1 MANNYPF
8 DPNNVASVSHSA
20 ISQDN
25 QRGSLPETPYIST
38 PHASGIEQVAT
49 ASSAPLAERMAG
61 FGNWTP
67 PHRLMAGTILSGGR
81 YKIETLVASGGMGA
95 VYRAIDT
102 RFNRPCAVKEMLNEF
117 SSETD
122 RAQAVEWFSREA
134 TLLLD
139 LNHPCIPR
147 VRDFFAESGQY
158 YLVMDFIDGRTLAE
172 VLEREGHIAGLNG
185 TRGISEERSR
195 SWMRQLCGV
204 LNYLHGQSPPVIFR
218 DLKPSNIM
226 VTNRSEIK
234 LIDFGIARTFQSQ
247 HQATVIMT
255 LGYAPPEQLHGM
267 PEPRSDIYA
276 LGATMYRLL
285 TRHDV
290 ANNKPSIF
298 SFPPLRLLRP
308 DITLAFEQIITK
320 ALMPNLEQRWAC
332 TEEMEHAILNLPPLP
347 PAETIPSRPV
357 PSSTPSSPSLPSQ
370 TPNVAQPSPRP
381 SGTPQVA
388 SHTTT
393 GPAGSYINAALNHLS
408 ALPARIEDAYNAVQA
423 AHTMEPNNS
432 IVHKIFG
439 QVFARRQPPNVD
451 NAIRAYLRSV
461 ELYCNDAE
469 THKLLGDVWLYLRPN
484 YIQAISAYTQA
495 LRLNTTDFETY
506 ERLALCLEKTGQLE
520 AALREYQEALRLAAR
535 PSQVPLVL
543 LRLHFAIGQIARRL
557 GLSQLP
563 VAENAFI
570 QVLILNP
577 SDHRTRY
584 LLAQVYDQE
593 GKLDEAFRECGYV
606 LGPLGNSDP
615 TVSQMYNS
623 LRIRLGR

>member
-1 MANNYPF
+1 MG
-8 DPNNVASVSHSA
+8 HSA
-20 ISQDN
+20 AAQND
-25 QRGSLPETPYIST
+25 QRGSLSQIPSLPDTRSREQEATRSSIPPEEPKGGSM
-38 PHASGIEQVAT
+38 G
-49 ASSAPLAERMAG
+49 R
-61 FGNWTP
+61 
-67 PHRLMAGTILSGGR
+67 PHRLTVGTVLSAGR
-81 YKIETLVASGGMGA
+81 YTIETLVASGGMGA
-95 VYRAIDT
+95 VYRATDM

-117 SSETD
+117 TNEAE

-147 VRDFFAESGQY
+147 VRDFFAEAGQH

-185 TRGISEERSR
+185 TRGISEEQSR

-204 LNYLHGQSPPVIFR
+204 LSYLHSQSPPIIFR

-226 VTNRSEIK
+226 VTNREEIK

-247 HQATVIMT
+247 RQSTVIMT

-285 TRHDV
+285 TRHDA
-290 ANNKPSIF
+290 ANNKPTIF
-298 SFPPLRLLRP
+298 SFPPLRSFRP
-308 DITLAFEQIITK
+308 DITPAFEQIITK
-320 ALMPNLEQRWAC
+320 ALMPNIEQRWA
-332 TEEMEHAILNLPPLP
+332 TAEEIERAIINLPSP
-347 PAETIPSRPV
+347 PPRGATPARPV
-357 PSSTPSSPSLPSQ
+357 PSSTLLSSSSLSL
-370 TPNVAQPSPRP
+370 TPNVAQSGSRP
-381 SGTPQVA
+381 SGTPQIT
-388 SHTTT
+388 SHTTA
-393 GPAGSYINAALNHLS
+393 GPAGSYLRVALNHLS
-408 ALPARIEDAYNAVQA
+408 TTPARIEDAYNAVQA

-451 NAIRAYLRSV
+451 NAIRAYLRST
-461 ELYCNDAE
+461 ELNPDDAE
-469 THKLLGDVWLYLRPN
+469 THKFLGDVWLYLRPSHL
-484 YIQAISAYTQA
+484 QAISAYTQA
-495 LRLNTTDFETY
+495 LRLNANDFEAH
-506 ERLALCLEKTGQLE
+506 ERLALCFEKTGQLE
-520 AALREYQEALRLAAR
+520 AALREYQEALRLATS

-543 LRLHFAIGQIARRL
+543 LRLHFAIGQVAKRL
-557 GLSQLP
+557 GPSQCP
-563 VAENAFI
+563 TAENAFV

-584 LLAQVYDQE
+584 LLAQVYEQE

-606 LGPLGNSDP
+606 LGPLGSSDP
-615 TVSQMYNS
+615 TVALMYN
-623 LRIRLGR
+623 RIRMRLGR

>member
-1 MANNYPF
+1 MG
-8 DPNNVASVSHSA
+8 HSA
-20 ISQDN
+20 SAQND
-25 QRGSLPETPYIST
+25 QRGSLPQIPSLPDTRSR
-38 PHASGIEQVAT
+38 EQEAT
-49 ASSAPLAERMAG
+49 RSPIPPEEPNGGSMGR
-61 FGNWTP
+61 
-67 PHRLMAGTILSGGR
+67 PHRLTVGTVLSAGR
-81 YKIETLVASGGMGA
+81 YTIETLVASGGMGA
-95 VYRAIDT
+95 VYRATDM

-117 SSETD
+117 TNEAE

-134 TLLLD
+134 TLLLE

-147 VRDFFAESGQY
+147 VRDFFAEAGQH

-185 TRGISEERSR
+185 ARGLSEEQSR

-204 LNYLHGQSPPVIFR
+204 LNYLHSQSPPIIFR

-226 VTNRSEIK
+226 VTNRDEIK

-247 HQATVIMT
+247 RQATVIMT

-285 TRHDV
+285 TRHDA
-290 ANNKPSIF
+290 ANNKPTIF
-298 SFPPLRLLRP
+298 SFPPLRSFRP
-308 DITLAFEQIITK
+308 DITPAFEQILTK
-320 ALMPNLEQRWAC
+320 ALMPNIEQRWA
-332 TEEMEHAILNLPPLP
+332 TAEEIERAISNLPSP
-347 PAETIPSRPV
+347 PPRGATPARPV
-357 PSSTPSSPSLPSQ
+357 PSGTLLSSSSLSL
-370 TPNVAQPSPRP
+370 TPNVAQSGSRP
-381 SGTPQVA
+381 SGTPQIT

-393 GPAGSYINAALNHLS
+393 GPAGSYLRVALNHLS
-408 ALPARIEDAYNAVQA
+408 GTPARIEDAYNAVQA

-451 NAIRAYLRSV
+451 NAIRAYLRSA
-461 ELYCNDAE
+461 ELNPDDAE
-469 THKLLGDVWLYLRPN
+469 THKFLGDVWLYLRPS
-484 YIQAISAYTQA
+484 YLQAISAYTQA
-495 LRLNTTDFETY
+495 LRLNANDFEAH
-506 ERLALCLEKTGQLE
+506 ERLALCFEKTGQLE
-520 AALREYQEALRLAAR
+520 AALREYQEALRLATI

-543 LRLHFAIGQIARRL
+543 LRLHFAIGQVAKRL
-557 GLSQLP
+557 GPSQFP
-563 VAENAFI
+563 VAENAFV

-584 LLAQVYDQE
+584 LLAQVYEQE

-606 LGPLGNSDP
+606 LGPLGSSDP
-615 TVSQMYNS
+615 TVALMYN
-623 LRIRLGR
+623 RIRMRLGR

>member
-8 DPNNVASVSHSA
+8 DPNHVASVGHAA
-20 ISQDN
+20 ISHND

-38 PHASGIEQVAT
+38 SYTSHTSGIEHIAT
-49 ASSAPLAERMAG
+49 ASSAPLAERMAE
-61 FGNWTP
+61 FGNWIS
-67 PHRLMAGTILSGGR
+67 PHRLTTGTILSGGR
-81 YKIETLVASGGMGA
+81 YQIEMLVASGGMGA

-117 SSETD
+117 RNEAD

-172 VLEREGHIAGLNG
+172 VLEHEGHVAGLNG
-185 TRGISEERSR
+185 TRGLSEERCR

-226 VTNRSEIK
+226 VTNREEIK

-276 LGATMYRLL
+276 LGATVYRLL
-285 TRHDV
+285 TRHDA
-290 ANNKPSIF
+290 ANNQPSIF
-298 SFPPLRLLRP
+298 SFPPLCLLRP
-308 DITLAFEQIITK
+308 DITPVFEQIITK

-332 TEEMEHAILNLPPLP
+332 IEEIERAILNLSPLP
-347 PAETIPSRPV
+347 PAGAMPSRPV
-357 PSSTPSSPSLPSQ
+357 PSSTPSSPGSPSQ
-370 TPNVAQPSPRP
+370 TRSSSTPLVPS
-381 SGTPQVA
+381 
-388 SHTTT
+388 HTT
-393 GPAGSYINAALNHLS
+393 GPAGSYIHAALNHLS
-408 ALPARIEDAYNAVQA
+408 VLPARIEDAYNAVQA
-423 AHTMEPNNS
+423 AYTMEPNNS

-439 QVFARRQPPNVD
+439 QIFARRQPPHVD

-461 ELYCNDAE
+461 ELYPNDAE

-495 LRLNTTDFETY
+495 LRLKSNDFEAR
-506 ERLALCLEKTGQLE
+506 ERLALCLEKAGQLE
-520 AALREYQEALRLAAR
+520 AALREYQEALHLAAR

-557 GLSQLP
+557 GISQFP
-563 VAENAFI
+563 VAENAFV

-584 LLAQVYDQE
+584 LLAQVYEQE
-593 GKLDEAFRECGYV
+593 GKLNEALRECGYV

-615 TVSQMYNS
+615 TVSQMYNR

>member
-1 MANNYPF
+1 MANNYPY
-8 DPNNVASVSHSA
+8 DPNNVAPVGHSA
-20 ISQDN
+20 ISQND
-25 QRGSLPETPYIST
+25 QRGSMPETPYAPT
-38 PHASGIEQVAT
+38 PYPGIEQAAT
-49 ASSAPLAERMAG
+49 PSSAPLAEQGGGSGHSAG
-61 FGNWTP
+61 

-117 SSETD
+117 SNESE

-147 VRDFFAESGQY
+147 VRDFFAEAGQY

-195 SWMRQLCGV
+195 SWLRQLCAV
-204 LNYLHGQSPPVIFR
+204 LNYLHSQSPPIIFR

-226 VTNRSEIK
+226 VTNRDEIK

-247 HQATVIMT
+247 RQATVIMT

-276 LGATMYRLL
+276 LGATVYRLL
-285 TRHDV
+285 TRHDAV
-290 ANNKPSIF
+290 NNKPNIF
-298 SFPPLRLLRP
+298 SFPPLRSLRP
-308 DITLAFEQIITK
+308 DITPAFEQILTK
-320 ALMPNLEQRWAC
+320 ALIPNLEQRWTTA
-332 TEEMEHAILNLPPLP
+332 EEMERAIINLPPLP
-347 PAETIPSRPV
+347 PGGATPSRPV
-357 PSSTPSSPSLPSQ
+357 PSNTPSSQGLSPQ
-370 TPNVAQPSPRP
+370 TPNVAQPNQRP
-381 SGTPQVA
+381 SGTPQVT

-393 GPAGSYINAALNHLS
+393 GPAGSYLNAALNHLS
-408 ALPARIEDAYNAVQA
+408 ATPARIEDAYNAVQV

-461 ELYCNDAE
+461 ELYSDDAE
-469 THKLLGDVWLYLRPN
+469 IHKLLGDVWLYLRPN

-495 LRLNTTDFETY
+495 LRLNANDFEAR
-506 ERLALCLEKTGQLE
+506 ERLALCFEKTGQLE
-520 AALREYQEALRLAAR
+520 AALREYQEALRLAAT

-543 LRLHFAIGQIARRL
+543 LRLHFAIGQVARRL
-557 GLSQLP
+557 GSSQFP
-563 VAENAFI
+563 VAENAFV

-584 LLAQVYDQE
+584 LLAQVYEQE
-593 GKLDEAFRECGYV
+593 GKVDEAFRECGYV

-615 TVSQMYNS
+615 TVSQMYNR